1 MTLTARKEYNIWDS
15 GANNITY
22 YELTLNS
29 PLIEYKFQEIRIGL
43 EWASRDTPN
52 FNERVIFYGTVG
64 DGAFLQHRIDENYDS
79 NGRLFVPNYEVVSIP
94 KYHHYLTEEL
104 TSQNLIK
111 YKIDIPEDIASEMN
125 IRNGVAKVQFSV
137 ERDEP
142 YGSSQVWLNWGIF
155 DSVEEESTWKV
166 YGSDDPFMYENQLT
180 WNDYFD
186 RPLLLY
192 GLFIIGLSALFGIFA
207 APISFFPILILE
219 LYVILVPVGV
229 LLFANISDSMTLI
242 DYLITVVIRFQ
253 LVMQIS
259 IAVMALSNSLPLIL
273 LF

>member
-1 MTLTARKEYNIWDS
+1 
-15 GANNITY
+15 
-22 YELTLNS
+22 
-29 PLIEYKFQEIRIGL
+29 
-43 EWASRDTPN
+43 
-52 FNERVIFYGTVG
+52 
-64 DGAFLQHRIDENYDS
+64 
-79 NGRLFVPNYEVVSIP
+79 
-94 KYHHYLTEEL
+94 
-104 TSQNLIK
+104 
-111 YKIDIPEDIASEMN
+111 MN

-155 DSVEEESTWKV
+155 DSVEEETTWKV
-166 YGSDDPFMYENQLT
+166 YGSDDPFTYENPLT

-192 GLFIIGLSALFGIFA
+192 GLFVIGLSALFGVFA

-229 LLFANISDSMTLI
+229 LLFATISESMTLF
-242 DYLITVVIRFQ
+242 DYLMTVVIRFQ
-253 LVMQIS
+253 LVMQVS